1 MLVAA
6 LCAVAALTVG
16 VPGAVARGVLDQ
28 TSLPALNEGLSV
40 NDAFEHAQT
49 FTAMRTGFLDTVALS
64 FDQSD
69 QDGRYIVDVVPTDA
83 GGLPAGA
90 PLASRTI
97 DACRVQSSPLE
108 IPFGPAASITA
119 GTRYAIVVASQAGS
133 TPTPSLVWDAGS
145 PYAGGAAFSAS
156 PPGPNPA
163 WNPAP
168 FDDLAFSTYVSAAAP
183 PSLARDATQTT
194 VSSGKNPAP
203 PGAVTFTASVT
214 DPSHPGR
221 VPTGTVAFRVAN
233 GLTFLQPLDA
243 QGHASQAID
252 NLPKGATAITAA
264 YCPDAD
270 GFESSSSSVNQTI
283 AQDTTETT
291 ELANPQAIRVG
302 ETTTLTATVKDIDAP
317 GKTPTGTVQ
326 FSDSGGQLIGPPVA
340 LQSGSATLA
349 TSAIPFGLH
358 NIFASYSSSDGF
370 LGPSTRNCPGRRHAV
385 DQRDCLCRATRPCGC
400 RAARHPRG

>member
-1 MLVAA
+1 M
-6 LCAVAALTVG
+6 
-16 VPGAVARGVLDQ
+16 
-28 TSLPALNEGLSV
+28 
-40 NDAFEHAQT
+40 
-49 FTAMRTGFLDTVALS
+49 
-64 FDQSD
+64 
-69 QDGRYIVDVVPTDA
+69 
-83 GGLPAGA
+83 
-90 PLASRTI
+90 
-97 DACRVQSSPLE
+97 
-108 IPFGPAASITA
+108 
-119 GTRYAIVVASQAGS
+119 
-133 TPTPSLVWDAGS
+133 
-145 PYAGGAAFSAS
+145 
-156 PPGPNPA
+156 
-163 WNPAP
+163 
-168 FDDLAFSTYVSAAAP
+168 
-183 PSLARDATQTT
+183 
-194 VSSGKNPAP
+194 SSGKNPAP

-252 NLPKGATAITAA
+252 NLPNGATAITAA

-370 LGPSTRNCPGRRHAV
+370 LGPSTGTVQVAVTRWTSATAFAVQPDHAVAGQPVTLAASVTGSTSTATTPPATWSSPPTAATRSRRPRRSTAPATPPWFVSGRAGSYQLAAHYLGDDYFLCQRHLLHTPDSRPRRH
-385 DQRDCLCRATRPCGC
+385 
-400 RAARHPRG
+400 RHHDHLNSKPGTDRRQVHDRR